1 MYGINGFGN
10 YWLFLCQ
17 SSEFGYSLQKDWG
30 AMGAISYF
38 YNKIW
43 IWRFQTYWNQ
53 VNSSCRKEK
62 EIGINLEEETRIGP
76 YHNDNTNDINNDD
89 NNDINNNNNN
99 NNNVIQILRG
109 DLHHSKW
116 LASL

>member
-1 MYGINGFGN
+1 MGSIITGCSGVIVVI
-10 YWLFLCQ
+10 LAIRR
-17 SSEFGYSLQKDWG
+17 KDWE

-43 IWRFQTYWNQ
+43 TWRFQTYWNQ

-76 YHNDNTNDINNDD
+76 YHNDKKI
-89 NNDINNNNNN
+89 
-99 NNNVIQILRG
+99 ILIMMIIMTIITIIIIIM
-109 DLHHSKW
+109 KYKF
-116 LASL
+116 

>member
-1 MYGINGFGN
+1 M
-10 YWLFLCQ
+10 CQ

-38 YNKIW
+38 FNIIW

-76 YHNDNTNDINNDD
+76 YHNDKKI
-89 NNDINNNNNN
+89 
-99 NNNVIQILRG
+99 ILIMMIIMTIITIIIIIM
-109 DLHHSKW
+109 KYKF
-116 LASL
+116 

>member
-1 MYGINGFGN
+1 MGSVITGCSCVRVAN
-10 YWLFLCQ
+10 LAIR
-17 SSEFGYSLQKDWG
+17 WG

-89 NNDINNNNNN
+89 NNDNNNNNN